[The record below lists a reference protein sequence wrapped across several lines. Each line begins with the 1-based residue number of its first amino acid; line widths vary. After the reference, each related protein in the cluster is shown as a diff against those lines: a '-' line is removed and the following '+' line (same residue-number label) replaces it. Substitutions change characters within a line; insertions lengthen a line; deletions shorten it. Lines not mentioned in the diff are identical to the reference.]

1 MHAAVGY
8 QDLLARRA
16 LGKLEGGDGVRG
28 VCGSNRD
35 ADLEI
40 NWNLTPISEINWNLI
55 PIYAARTQTR

>member
-16 LGKLEGGDGVRG
+16 LGKLEGGGGIRG
-28 VCGSNRD
+28 VCWSNRD

-40 NWNLTPISEINWNLI
+40 NWNLTPISPLQFRRW
-55 PIYAARTQTR
+55 R